1 MTVVFWCF
9 EYFAS
14 WIEGIL
20 CCIFCAVFLTKDMM
34 KENLY
39 PIILMSGIGAVC
51 TVLLNGLHVFLSF
64 HMILIILLYVIMQ
77 CILYRKKV
85 WLIFASTMIYSVIL
99 VASELSVAY
108 FLVSIIDTVNPNLFH
123 EQSVNWIVCAVISKL
138 ILFLIVI
145 MVRRIYRHE
154 IILGKKYAVTMGIY
168 SIFLLT
174 FLLVMAEFSMNAV
187 KLKMSLFLL
196 FFIISII
203 MELLTL
209 SFVIKAGESYEQK
222 QRAEFIELKNS
233 MLQQSLNET
242 KQAFQLWRKSI
253 HDYKN
258 NVLVLSQLA
267 QNDDIEGIKK
277 YLKKETDL
285 IDRKIFCI
293 HTGNSVIDV
302 IINTKQHF
310 AEAKGILFVVN
321 AFLPEHGTILDLDLA
336 NILGNLLDNAIE
348 ASMEEQ
354 DPYIDVII
362 RQEKSFM
369 LIKVTNKY
377 CGELPGNMRSSK
389 KNKIFHGIGIESVK
403 STVEKYH
410 GEFSIKKQD
419 NEVVVQIL
427 LLNQ

>member
-1 MTVVFWCF
+1 M
-9 EYFAS
+9 
-14 WIEGIL
+14 L
-20 CCIFCAVFLTKDMM
+20 

-51 TVLLNGLHVFLSF
+51 TVLLNRLHVFLSF

-108 FLVSIIDTVNPNLFH
+108 FLASIIDTVNPNLFH
-123 EQSVNWIVCAVISKL
+123 ERSVNWIVCAVISKF

-174 FLLVMAEFSMNAV
+174 FLLVMAEFSMNTV

-203 MELLTL
+203 SIIMELLTL
-209 SFVIKAGESYEQK
+209 SFVIEAGESYEQK

-321 AFLPEHGTILDLDLA
+321 AFLPKHGAIRDLDLA

>member
-1 MTVVFWCF
+1 MGFM
-9 EYFAS
+9 YFY
-14 WIEGIL
+14 L
-20 CCIFCAVFLTKDMM
+20 F
-34 KENLY
+34 
-39 PIILMSGIGAVC
+39 
-51 TVLLNGLHVFLSF
+51 
-64 HMILIILLYVIMQ
+64 
-77 CILYRKKV
+77 
-85 WLIFASTMIYSVIL
+85 IYSVIL

>member
-9 EYFAS
+9 EYFTS

-20 CCIFCAVFLTKDMM
+20 CCIFCAVFLTKDML

-108 FLVSIIDTVNPNLFH
+108 FLASIIDTVNPNLFH
-123 EQSVNWIVCAVISKL
+123 EQSVNWIVCAVISKF
-138 ILFLIVI
+138 ILFLIVF

-362 RQEKSFM
+362 RQEKSF
-369 LIKVTNKY
+369 
-377 CGELPGNMRSSK
+377 C
-389 KNKIFHGIGIESVK
+389 
-403 STVEKYH
+403 
-410 GEFSIKKQD
+410 
-419 NEVVVQIL
+419 
-427 LLNQ
+427 